1 MIAENKDIFKKT
13 NISFTYN
20 KESQLLAI
28 KNELTILQYTVKST
42 VRLKRSFNVLNQTNV
57 ISTLFIKY
65 ISK

>member
-20 KESQLLAI
+20 KESQMLAI

-42 VRLKRSFNVLNQTNV
+42 VHLKRTFDNLNQTNV
-57 ISTLFIKY
+57 FS
-65 ISK
+65 